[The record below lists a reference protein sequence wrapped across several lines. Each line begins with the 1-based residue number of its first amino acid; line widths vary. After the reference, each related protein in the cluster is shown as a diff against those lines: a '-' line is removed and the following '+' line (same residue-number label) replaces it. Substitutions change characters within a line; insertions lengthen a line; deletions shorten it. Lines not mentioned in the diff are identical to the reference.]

1 MPPDIPFTAGEKMNA
16 TLPDNATALDYLKL
30 YLTDAIMDVIVEQT
44 NKYAEQYIA
53 KNVIKP
59 HSSVKHWIPT
69 TRDEMVAFF
78 GLCVL
83 MGIVYKPRLTMY
95 WSTDAVYQTDVFPSI
110 MSRDRFLLL
119 LRFLHFADNSAVSA
133 TQQRRDRMYKL
144 KPIVDMIRDRCKSVY
159 TPGRD
164 LCVDESLL
172 LFKGR
177 LAFKQFI
184 KTKRARFGIKFFE
197 LCTKNGMM
205 MDFMV
210 YTGDMSNQLVAVPDC
225 EFLMSERIPLTFL

>member
-1 MPPDIPFTAGEKMNA
+1 MPPDVPFTAGEKMNA
-16 TLPDNATALDYLKL
+16 TLPDNATALDYLQL

-133 TQQRRDRMYKL
+133 AQQRRDRMYKL

-184 KTKRARFGIKFFE
+184 
-197 LCTKNGMM
+197 
-205 MDFMV
+205 
-210 YTGDMSNQLVAVPDC
+210 
-225 EFLMSERIPLTFL
+225 